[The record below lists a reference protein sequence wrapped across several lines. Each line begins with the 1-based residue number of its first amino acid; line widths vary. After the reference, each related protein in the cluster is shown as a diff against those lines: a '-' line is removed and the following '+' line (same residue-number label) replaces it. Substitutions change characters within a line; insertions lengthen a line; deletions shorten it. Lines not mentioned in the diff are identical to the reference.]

1 MKKQVGKSDVF
12 TKDSLKIIQDKMR
25 EYCINSFNRI
35 YHLNYTLKLKEEG
48 RVVLSFRVLKSGQ
61 FNNMRI
67 LLSSYKERLDKAALN
82 ALYDTKEFESFNES
96 INKEFL
102 DFELALEFKLN

>member
-1 MKKQVGKSDVF
+1 
-12 TKDSLKIIQDKMR
+12 
-25 EYCINSFNRI
+25 
-35 YHLNYTLKLKEEG
+35 
-48 RVVLSFRVLKSGQ
+48 
-61 FNNMRI
+61 MRI